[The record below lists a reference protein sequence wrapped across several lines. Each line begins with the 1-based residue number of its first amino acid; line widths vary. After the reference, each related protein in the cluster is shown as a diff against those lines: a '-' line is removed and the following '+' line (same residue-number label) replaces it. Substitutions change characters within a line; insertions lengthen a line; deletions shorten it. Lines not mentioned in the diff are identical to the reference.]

1 MGKNLTGRY
10 RIWNRYIYIYIYIWF
25 STIWNDKIFGDSN
38 CTGKNN
44 TDEAEINILEYMGEF
59 TNKSRRRKK
68 RT

>member
-10 RIWNRYIYIYIYIWF
+10 RIWNRYIYIYIYDF
-25 STIWNDKIFGDSN
+25 PQYETIRSLGDSN

-44 TDEAEINILEYMGEF
+44 TDETEINLLEYMGEF